1 MKKIFKIIIFCS
13 LFFTINNAAYS
24 KSELKIGAILPLSGD
39 HELLGNNIYQSILI
53 TIFELKNLNIKI
65 IPLDTQSSKA
75 GAINAFRQGMNKK
88 VDLFVG
94 PIFYDTLNE
103 IKNIE
108 GFKEKL
114 FISYSNREENI
125 FPNVINFG
133 VNLSSQINSLVKLFQ
148 NNEQFIFFGDNSSF
162 TKKVLEK
169 SKKFKS
175 KTSNVVFYKDFKDI
189 GNQTKKVTNYEERNK
204 KHLEEIKKLEQI
216 EDNLDEKL
224 IESMK
229 KHDTKEKV
237 NFKKVFVSS
246 FDDELISSISYFD
259 FYDANYKDVQF
270 VTLNLWFDNKY
281 LKEPSL
287 ENLIFPSINLNGYKE
302 LNQKYKK
309 NFGRNIYHLETLSFD
324 IIPLASAIW
333 FSTKE
338 QQLKASMFNG
348 TYKGKTGDFTIK
360 ENKADRDL
368 ILYKIEN
375 KKFKKI

>member
-175 KTSNVVFYKDFKDI
+175 KTSDVVFYKDFKDI

-224 IESMK
+224 IDSMK

-360 ENKADRDL
+360 ENKTDRDL

>member
-175 KTSNVVFYKDFKDI
+175 KTSDVVFYKDFKDI
-189 GNQTKKVTNYEERNK
+189 GNQTKKITKYEERNK

-360 ENKADRDL
+360 ENKTDRDL
-368 ILYKIEN
+368 ILYKIQN

>member
-94 PIFYDTLNE
+94 PIFYDTLNK

-175 KTSNVVFYKDFKDI
+175 KTSDVVFYKDFKDI
-189 GNQTKKVTNYEERNK
+189 GNQTKKITNYEERNK

-246 FDDELISSISYFD
+246 FNDELISSISYFD

-360 ENKADRDL
+360 ENKTDRDL

>member
-13 LFFTINNAAYS
+13 LFFTINNVAYS

-175 KTSNVVFYKDFKDI
+175 KTSDVVFYKDFKDI

-246 FDDELISSISYFD
+246 FNDELISSISYFD
-259 FYDANYKDVQF
+259 FYDANYRDVQF

-360 ENKADRDL
+360 ENKTDRDL

>member
-39 HELLGNNIYQSILI
+39 HALLGNNIYQSILI
-53 TIFELKNLNIKI
+53 TMFELKNLNIKI

-94 PIFYDTLNE
+94 PIFYDTLNK

-175 KTSNVVFYKDFKDI
+175 KTSDVVFYKDFKDI
-189 GNQTKKVTNYEERNK
+189 ENQTKKVTNYEERNK

-246 FDDELISSISYFD
+246 FNDELISSISYFD

-287 ENLIFPSINLNGYKE
+287 ENLIFPSISLNGYKE

-360 ENKADRDL
+360 ENKTDRDL

>member
-175 KTSNVVFYKDFKDI
+175 KTSDVVFYKDFKDI

-246 FDDELISSISYFD
+246 FNDELISSISYFD

-360 ENKADRDL
+360 ENKTDRDL

>member
-39 HELLGNNIYQSILI
+39 HALLGNNIYQSILI
-53 TIFELKNLNIKI
+53 TMFELKNLNIKI

-175 KTSNVVFYKDFKDI
+175 KTSDVVFYKDFKDI

-246 FDDELISSISYFD
+246 FNDELISSISYFD

-324 IIPLASAIW
+324 IIPLVSAIW

-360 ENKADRDL
+360 ENKTDRDL

>member
-94 PIFYDTLNE
+94 PIFYDTLNK

-175 KTSNVVFYKDFKDI
+175 KTSDVVFYKDFKDI

-246 FDDELISSISYFD
+246 FNDELISSISYFD

-287 ENLIFPSINLNGYKE
+287 ENLIFPSISLNGYKE

-360 ENKADRDL
+360 ENKTDRDL

>member
-13 LFFTINNAAYS
+13 LFFTLNNVAHA
-24 KSELKIGAILPLSGD
+24 KSELRIGAILPLSGD

-75 GAINAFRQGMNKK
+75 GAINAFRQGMNKN

-103 IKNIE
+103 IKNIK

-114 FISYSNREENI
+114 FISYSNREEKI

-133 VNLSSQINSLVKLFQ
+133 VNLNSQINSLIKLFQ
-148 NNEQFIFFGDNSSF
+148 NNERFIFFGDNSAF

-175 KTSNVVFYKDFKDI
+175 KTSNVVIYKNFKDI
-189 GNQTKKVTNYEERNK
+189 ENQTKKITNYSYRNK
-204 KHLEEIKKLEQI
+204 KHLEEIKKLEQV

-270 VTLNLWFDNKY
+270 ITLNLWFDNKY

-287 ENLIFPSINLNGYKE
+287 ENLIFPSINLSGYQE

-324 IIPLASAIW
+324 IIPLVSAIW

-360 ENKADRDL
+360 ENKTDRDL

>member
-175 KTSNVVFYKDFKDI
+175 KTSDVVFYKDFKDI
-189 GNQTKKVTNYEERNK
+189 GNQTKKITNYEERNK

-216 EDNLDEKL
+216 EDNLDEKI

-360 ENKADRDL
+360 QNKTDRDL

>member
-1 MKKIFKIIIFCS
+1 MKKVLKIIFIS
-13 LFFTINNAAYS
+13 LFLLTLNNTVYA
-24 KSELKIGAILPLSGD
+24 KSELKIGAILPLSGE
-39 HELLGNNIYQSILI
+39 HELLGNNVYQSILI
-53 TIFELKNLNIKI
+53 TIFELKNLNIKV
-65 IPLDTQSSKA
+65 IPLDTKSSKV
-75 GAINAFRQGMNKK
+75 GAINAFQEGINKK

-114 FISYSNREENI
+114 FVTYSNKEENI

-133 VNLSSQINSLVKLFQ
+133 VNLSSQINSLDKLFKD
-148 NNEQFIFFGDNSSF
+148 NEQFVFFGDNSSF
-162 TKKVLEK
+162 TKKVLK
-169 SKKFKS
+169 KTKKFKS
-175 KTSNVVFYKDFKDI
+175 KNTDIIFYKNFSDI
-189 GNQTKKVTNYEERNK
+189 GNQTKKITNYDLRNK
-204 KHLEEIKKLEQI
+204 KHLEEIKKLEKI

-229 KHDTKEKV
+229 KHDTNEKV
-237 NFKKVFVSS
+237 SFNKVFVSS

-270 VTLNLWFDNKY
+270 ITLNLWFDNKY
-281 LKEPSL
+281 LREPSL
-287 ENLIFPSINLNGYKE
+287 ENLIFPSIDLNGYKE

-309 NFGRNIYHLETLSFD
+309 NFGREIYHLETLSFD
-324 IIPLASAIW
+324 IIPLVSAVW

-338 QQLKASMFNG
+338 NQLKASMFNG
-348 TYKGKTGDFTIK
+348 SYKGKTGDFTIK
-360 ENKADRDL
+360 ENSTERDL
-368 ILYKIEN
+368 ILYKIVN

>member
-13 LFFTINNAAYS
+13 LFFTINNVAYS

-65 IPLDTQSSKA
+65 IPLDTQSSKV
-75 GAINAFRQGMNKK
+75 GAINAFRQGINKK

-175 KTSNVVFYKDFKDI
+175 KTSDVVFYKDFKDI

-287 ENLIFPSINLNGYKE
+287 ENLIFPSINLNGYQE

-360 ENKADRDL
+360 ENKTDRDL

>member
-175 KTSNVVFYKDFKDI
+175 KTSDVVFYKGFKDI

-287 ENLIFPSINLNGYKE
+287 ENLIFPSISLNGYKE

-360 ENKADRDL
+360 ENKTDRDL

>member
-39 HELLGNNIYQSILI
+39 HGLLGNNIYQSILI

-175 KTSNVVFYKDFKDI
+175 KTSDVVFYKDFKDI

-246 FDDELISSISYFD
+246 FNDELISSISYFD

-360 ENKADRDL
+360 ENKTDRDL

>member
-125 FPNVINFG
+125 FPNVISFG

-175 KTSNVVFYKDFKDI
+175 KTSDVVFYKDFKDI

-287 ENLIFPSINLNGYKE
+287 ENLIFPSISLNGYQE

-360 ENKADRDL
+360 ENKTDRDL

>member
-13 LFFTINNAAYS
+13 LFFAINNAAYS

-175 KTSNVVFYKDFKDI
+175 KTSDVVFYKDFKDI

-204 KHLEEIKKLEQI
+204 KLSYSRGFFETGQT
-216 EDNLDEKL
+216 
-224 IESMK
+224 S
-229 KHDTKEKV
+229 
-237 NFKKVFVSS
+237 
-246 FDDELISSISYFD
+246 ISS
-259 FYDANYKDVQF
+259 
-270 VTLNLWFDNKY
+270 
-281 LKEPSL
+281 
-287 ENLIFPSINLNGYKE
+287 
-302 LNQKYKK
+302 
-309 NFGRNIYHLETLSFD
+309 NF
-324 IIPLASAIW
+324 
-333 FSTKE
+333 
-338 QQLKASMFNG
+338 
-348 TYKGKTGDFTIK
+348 
-360 ENKADRDL
+360 
-368 ILYKIEN
+368 
-375 KKFKKI
+375 

>member
-175 KTSNVVFYKDFKDI
+175 KTSDVVFYKDFKDI

-246 FDDELISSISYFD
+246 FNDELISSISYFD
-259 FYDANYKDVQF
+259 FYDANYRDVQF

-360 ENKADRDL
+360 ENKTDRDL

>member
-175 KTSNVVFYKDFKDI
+175 KTSDVVFYKDFKDI

-246 FDDELISSISYFD
+246 FNDELISSISYFD

-338 QQLKASMFNG
+338 QQLKDSMFNG

-360 ENKADRDL
+360 ENKTDRDL

>member
-1 MKKIFKIIIFCS
+1 MKKIFKIIVFCS
-13 LFFTINNAAYS
+13 LFLTINNAVYA
-24 KSELKIGAILPLSGD
+24 KSELRIGAILPLSGE
-39 HELLGNNIYQSILI
+39 HELLGKNVYQSILI

-75 GAINAFRQGMNKK
+75 GAIKAFRQGINKK

-94 PIFYDTLNE
+94 PIFYETLNE

-114 FISYSNREENI
+114 FISYSNKEENI
-125 FPNVINFG
+125 LPNVINFG
-133 VNLSSQINSLVKLFQ
+133 VNLSSQINSLIKLFQ
-148 NNEQFIFFGDNSSF
+148 DKKRFIFFGDNSLF

-175 KTSNVVFYKDFKDI
+175 KTSKVIIYNDFKDI
-189 GNQTKKVTNYEERNK
+189 ENQTKKVTDYNYRNK
-204 KHLEEIKKLEQI
+204 KHLAEIKKLEQI

-246 FDDELISSISYFD
+246 FDDELITSISYFD

-287 ENLIFPSINLNGYKE
+287 ENLIFPSINLNGYQE

-324 IIPLASAIW
+324 IIPLVSAIW

-348 TYKGKTGDFTIK
+348 TYKGKTGNFTIK
-360 ENKADRDL
+360 ENKTDRDL

>member
-75 GAINAFRQGMNKK
+75 GAINAFREGMNKK

-133 VNLSSQINSLVKLFQ
+133 VNLSSQINSLIKLFQ
-148 NNEQFIFFGDNSSF
+148 NNERFIFFGDNSVF

-175 KTSNVVFYKDFKDI
+175 KTSDVVFYKDFKDI

-246 FDDELISSISYFD
+246 FNDELISSISYFD

-287 ENLIFPSINLNGYKE
+287 ENLIFPSISLNGYQE

-324 IIPLASAIW
+324 IIPLVSAIW

-360 ENKADRDL
+360 QNKTDRDL

>member
-53 TIFELKNLNIKI
+53 TIFELRNLNIKI

-175 KTSNVVFYKDFKDI
+175 KTSDVVFYKDFKDI

-246 FDDELISSISYFD
+246 FNDELISSISYFD

>member
-13 LFFTINNAAYS
+13 LFFTTNNVAYS

-75 GAINAFRQGMNKK
+75 GAINAFRKGMNKK

-175 KTSNVVFYKDFKDI
+175 KTSDVVFYKDFKDI
-189 GNQTKKVTNYEERNK
+189 GNQTKKVTNFEERNK

-360 ENKADRDL
+360 ENKTDRDL

>member
-1 MKKIFKIIIFCS
+1 MKKVLKIIFIS
-13 LFFTINNAAYS
+13 LLFLTLNNAVYA
-24 KSELKIGAILPLSGD
+24 KSELKIGAILPLSGE
-39 HELLGNNIYQSILI
+39 HELLGNNVYQSILI
-53 TIFELKNLNIKI
+53 TIFELKNLNIKV
-65 IPLDTQSSKA
+65 IPLDTKSSKV
-75 GAINAFRQGMNKK
+75 GAINAFQEGINKK

-114 FISYSNREENI
+114 FVTYSNKEENI

-133 VNLSSQINSLVKLFQ
+133 VNLSSQINSLDKLFKD
-148 NNEQFIFFGDNSSF
+148 NEQFVFFGDNSSF
-162 TKKVLEK
+162 TKKVLK
-169 SKKFKS
+169 KTKKFKS
-175 KTSNVVFYKDFKDI
+175 KNTDIIFYKNFSDI
-189 GNQTKKVTNYEERNK
+189 GNQTKKITNYDLRNK
-204 KHLEEIKKLEQI
+204 KHLEEIKKLEKI

-229 KHDTKEKV
+229 KHDTNEKV
-237 NFKKVFVSS
+237 SFNKVFVSS

-270 VTLNLWFDNKY
+270 ITLNLWFDNKY
-281 LKEPSL
+281 LREPSL
-287 ENLIFPSINLNGYKE
+287 ENLIFPSIDLNGYKE

-309 NFGRNIYHLETLSFD
+309 NFGREIYHLETLSFD
-324 IIPLASAIW
+324 IIPLVSAVW

-338 QQLKASMFNG
+338 NQLKASMFNG
-348 TYKGKTGDFTIK
+348 SYKGKTGDFTIK
-360 ENKADRDL
+360 ENSTERDL
-368 ILYKIEN
+368 ILYKIVN

>member
-13 LFFTINNAAYS
+13 LFFTINNVAYS

-39 HELLGNNIYQSILI
+39 HVLLGNNIYQSILI

-148 NNEQFIFFGDNSSF
+148 KNEQFIFFGDNSSF

-175 KTSNVVFYKDFKDI
+175 KTSDVVFYKDFKDI
-189 GNQTKKVTNYEERNK
+189 GNQTKIVTNYEERNK

-287 ENLIFPSINLNGYKE
+287 ENLIFPSINLNGYQE

-360 ENKADRDL
+360 ENKTDRDL

>member
-175 KTSNVVFYKDFKDI
+175 KTSDVVFYKDFKDI
-189 GNQTKKVTNYEERNK
+189 GNQTKKITNYEERNK

-360 ENKADRDL
+360 ENKTDRDL

>member
-13 LFFTINNAAYS
+13 VFFTINNAAYS

-65 IPLDTQSSKA
+65 IPLDTQSSKT

-94 PIFYDTLNE
+94 PIFYDTLND

-175 KTSNVVFYKDFKDI
+175 KTSDVVFYKDFKDI

-246 FDDELISSISYFD
+246 FNDELISSISYFD

-287 ENLIFPSINLNGYKE
+287 ENLIFPSISLNGYKE

-360 ENKADRDL
+360 ENKTDRDL

>member
-13 LFFTINNAAYS
+13 LFFTINNVAYS

-175 KTSNVVFYKDFKDI
+175 KTSDVVFYKDFKDI

-246 FDDELISSISYFD
+246 FNDELISSISYFD

-360 ENKADRDL
+360 ENKTDRDL

>member
-162 TKKVLEK
+162 TKKVLER

-175 KTSNVVFYKDFKDI
+175 KTSDVVFYKDFKDI
-189 GNQTKKVTNYEERNK
+189 ENQTKKVTNYEERNK

-246 FDDELISSISYFD
+246 FNDELISSISYFD

-287 ENLIFPSINLNGYKE
+287 ENLIFPSISLNGYKE

-360 ENKADRDL
+360 ENKTDRDL

>member
-175 KTSNVVFYKDFKDI
+175 KTSDVVFYKDFKDI

-375 KKFKKI
+375 KRFKKI

>member
-1 MKKIFKIIIFCS
+1 MKKIFKIVIFCYLLLTLNYS
-13 LFFTINNAAYS
+13 AYA

-75 GAINAFRQGMNKK
+75 GAINAFRQGINKK

-94 PIFYDTLNE
+94 PIFYNTINE

-133 VNLSSQINSLVKLFQ
+133 VNLNSQINSLIKLFQ
-148 NNEQFIFFGDNSSF
+148 NNEKFIFFGDNSAF

-175 KTSNVVFYKDFKDI
+175 KSSNVVIYKDFKDI
-189 GNQTKKVTNYEERNK
+189 GNQTKKITNYSYRNK
-204 KHLEEIKKLEQI
+204 KHLEEIKKLEKV

-270 VTLNLWFDNKY
+270 ITLNLWFDNKY

-287 ENLIFPSINLNGYKE
+287 ENLIFPSINLNGYQE

-324 IIPLASAIW
+324 IIPLVSAIW

-360 ENKADRDL
+360 ENKTDRDL
-368 ILYKIEN
+368 ILYKIKN

>member
-13 LFFTINNAAYS
+13 LFFTVNNVAYS
-24 KSELKIGAILPLSGD
+24 KSELKIGAILPLSGE

-75 GAINAFRQGMNKK
+75 GAINAFREGINKK

-133 VNLSSQINSLVKLFQ
+133 VNLSSQINSLIKLFQ
-148 NNEQFIFFGDNSSF
+148 NNERFVFFGDNSAF

-175 KTSNVVFYKDFKDI
+175 KTSDIVFYKDFKDI
-189 GNQTKKVTNYEERNK
+189 GNQTKKVTNYNFRNK
-204 KHLEEIKKLEQI
+204 KHLEEIKKLEQV

-270 VTLNLWFDNKY
+270 ITLNLWFDTKY

-287 ENLIFPSINLNGYKE
+287 ENLIFPSINLNGYQE

-324 IIPLASAIW
+324 IIPLVSAIW

-360 ENKADRDL
+360 ENKTDRDL

>member
-175 KTSNVVFYKDFKDI
+175 KTSNVVFYKDFEDI

-360 ENKADRDL
+360 ENKTDRDL

>member
-175 KTSNVVFYKDFKDI
+175 KTSDVVFYKDFKDI

-246 FDDELISSISYFD
+246 FNDELISSISYFD

-324 IIPLASAIW
+324 IIPLVSAIW

-360 ENKADRDL
+360 ENKTDRDL

>member
-13 LFFTINNAAYS
+13 LFFTINNVAYS

-175 KTSNVVFYKDFKDI
+175 KTSDVVFYKDFKDI

-246 FDDELISSISYFD
+246 FNDELISSISYFD

-287 ENLIFPSINLNGYKE
+287 ENLIFPSISLNGYKE

-360 ENKADRDL
+360 ENKTDRDL

>member
-13 LFFTINNAAYS
+13 LFFTINNVAYS

-175 KTSNVVFYKDFKDI
+175 KTSDVVFYKDFKDI

-287 ENLIFPSINLNGYKE
+287 ENLIFPSINLNGYQE

-360 ENKADRDL
+360 ENKTDRDL

>member
-175 KTSNVVFYKDFKDI
+175 KTSDVVFYKDFKDI
-189 GNQTKKVTNYEERNK
+189 GNQTKKITKYEERNK

-360 ENKADRDL
+360 ENKTDRDL

>member
-1 MKKIFKIIIFCS
+1 MKKIFEIIIFCS
-13 LFFTINNAAYS
+13 LFFTINNVAYS

-75 GAINAFRQGMNKK
+75 GAINAFRQGVNKK

-175 KTSNVVFYKDFKDI
+175 KTSDVVFYKDFKDI
-189 GNQTKKVTNYEERNK
+189 GNQTKKVANYEERNK

-360 ENKADRDL
+360 GNKADRDL

-375 KKFKKI
+375 KRFKKI

>member
-53 TIFELKNLNIKI
+53 TIFELKNLDIKI

-175 KTSNVVFYKDFKDI
+175 KTSDVVFYKDFKDI

-246 FDDELISSISYFD
+246 FNDELISSISYFD

-287 ENLIFPSINLNGYKE
+287 ENLIFPSINLTGYKE

-348 TYKGKTGDFTIK
+348 TYKGKTGDSTIK
-360 ENKADRDL
+360 ENKTDRDL